1 MVKKRACNTTESD
14 SDADIVQ
21 EWEEEAPKRRSHK
34 RGKYKTMNGKPV
46 MNETQKKEAK
56 ARRQKR
62 YMEAK
67 RTQAARERVEAEK

>member
-34 RGKYKTMNGKPV
+34 RGPYKKMNKKPV
-46 MNETQKKEAK
+46 MNDQQKREAA

-62 YMEAK
+62 YMMNK
-67 RTQAARERVEAEK
+67 KTQAARERAEANQ

>member
-21 EWEEEAPKRRSHK
+21 EWEEEAPKRRFHK
-34 RGKYKTMNGKPV
+34 RGKYKTYKGVAVKT
-46 MNETQKKEAK
+46 EQEKKEAA

-62 YMEAK
+62 YMMNK
-67 RTQAARERVEAEK
+67 KTQAARERTEANQ